1 MSWKDHENRAKD
13 LMVPLREGRFEDWAL
28 GLAGEPPERVGSA
41 LMTLVR
47 LTAGGRVSNGHWWEL
62 RELVTAVLR
71 VPFTVTPEDAEQAAA
86 VAIKA
91 KHGDVLVPFRVA
103 AALARQAGSVEATRT
118 LLAALNQ
125 RADLAPEDRGSLRSR
140 LAAALPEEQGAELDL
155 SVLFGEDG
163 WAIAVRAELTGHD
176 PAAATAVLRQLATA
190 PGSKPTKT
198 WTTGTATVFA
208 QPGTLAVLRAL
219 LDRVADAA
227 PVPVDCVWGEQLP
240 IVVHDRNAD
249 LVRAAAWATG
259 QLRPE
264 WAVTALV
271 RVAQRSLSTGDG
283 WITSQKVPNSAYFAL
298 GLLGTAEA
306 VQALLRLDAATRNN
320 GDRKLI
326 AAALT
331 TAGARLGLSP
341 GQLAE
346 RMVDDAGFDAD
357 GVAELSHNDVRAR
370 VLLGADLGI
379 TVRWQDGTD
388 WVAKPPA
395 TAEESTVRTLKRRI
409 TEVKAVIAGE
419 RRRVEGLFAEDREW
433 DQAEWRQY
441 YLEHPITGR
450 IAARLLWT
458 VGETTGLPQH
468 GRLLTLDGE
477 IDFPAGPVRLWH
489 PARAAT
495 EEVAA
500 WRTWL
505 LTEEFRQPFKQAF
518 REVYLLTDAE
528 RATGTYSNRF
538 AAHVL
543 RYAQTY
549 ALFKERGWVANYL
562 GPYDGGYEGRARREF
577 RDAGLTAV
585 FEHFATDANAHGPA
599 ELCSTDRIWFHRAT
613 DRAKTPLTLDEV
625 PELVFTEAMRDV
637 DLFVGVCSIALDPN
651 WVDRGEDP
659 HFGYWQQVSFGELSA
674 RAQVRRDVLAHLLPK
689 LALADRVELTE
700 RFVRVRGNLASYR
713 VHLGSANV
721 LIEPDDRYLCIV
733 PGNRGKGG
741 KVLLPFDGD
750 DQLSVILSKVLLLAK
765 DDRITD
771 PTITSQ
777 LRNRA

>member
-1 MSWKDHENRAKD
+1 MSWKEHENQARE
-13 LMVPLREGRFEDWAL
+13 LMVPLREGRFDEWAR

-47 LTAGGRVSNGHWWEL
+47 LTAAGRVSNGHWWEL

-71 VPFTVTPEDAEQAAA
+71 IPFTVTPADAEQAVA

-91 KHGDVLVPFRVA
+91 KHGDVVVPFRVA
-103 AALARQAGSVEATRT
+103 SALARQAGSIEAIRT
-118 LLAALNQ
+118 LLSALNQ
-125 RADLAPEDRGSLRSR
+125 RSDLAPEDRGSLRSR
-140 LAAALPEEQGAELDL
+140 LAAALPGEQGVELDL
-155 SVLFGEDG
+155 SVLFGADG
-163 WAIAVRAELTGHD
+163 WAIAVRADLAGHD
-176 PAAATAVLRQLATA
+176 PAVATAVLRQLATA
-190 PGSKPTKT
+190 TGSKPTKT
-198 WTTGTATVFA
+198 WTTATAAVFE
-208 QPGTLAVLRAL
+208 QPGAVDVLRTL
-219 LDRVADAA
+219 LDRVADAG
-227 PVPVDCVWGEQLP
+227 PVPADSIWGEQLP
-240 IVVHDRNAD
+240 TIVHDRNAD
-249 LVRAAAWATG
+249 LVRAAAWAAG

-264 WAVTALV
+264 WAVPALV
-271 RVAQRSLSTGDG
+271 RVAQRSLGTADG

-298 GLLGTAEA
+298 GLLGSAEA

-331 TAGARLGLSP
+331 AAGAKLGLSP

-346 RMVDDAGFDAD
+346 RMVDEAGFDAD
-357 GVAELSHNDVRAR
+357 GVAELSHDDLRAR
-370 VLLGADLGI
+370 VLLGEDLAI
-379 TVRWQDGTD
+379 TVRWLDGAD
-388 WVAKPPA
+388 WVAKPPVA
-395 TAEESTVRTLKRRI
+395 ADASAVRALKRRI
-409 TEVKAVIAGE
+409 TEVKAVVAGE

-441 YLEHPITGR
+441 YLAHPITGR

-458 VGETTGLPQH
+458 VGETTGLPRD
-468 GRLLTLDGE
+468 GRLLTLDGAVG
-477 IDFPAGPVRLWH
+477 FPAGRVRLWH

-495 EEVAA
+495 EQVAA
-500 WRTWL
+500 WRNWL
-505 LTEEFRQPFKQAF
+505 LAEEFRQPFKQAF

-528 RATGTYSNRF
+528 RVTGTYSNRF

-543 RYAQTY
+543 RYNQTY

-599 ELCSTDRIWFHRAT
+599 ELCSTDRIWFHRTT

-625 PELVFTEAMRDV
+625 PELVFAEAMRDA

-689 LALADRVELTE
+689 LAVADRVELTE
-700 RFVRVRGNLASYR
+700 RFVRVRGELASYR
-713 VHLGSANV
+713 VHLGSTNV

-733 PGNRGKGG
+733 PGSRGKGG

-771 PTITSQ
+771 PSILSQ
-777 LRNRA
+777 LPGRV